1 MTEKSEKAFQSSRW
15 WVKSEYREEKRET
28 KERIEKFYSRER
40 QKREK
45 RVKEGYTAPPPVFPS
60 TQNHL
65 KKLQPQNYDTNKTP
79 WVSPLTR
86 ETNTSHS
93 FISYIPNKT

>member
-28 KERIEKFYSRER
+28 KERIEKFYRRER

-45 RVKEGYTAPPPVFPS
+45 TVKEGYTAPPPVFPS
-60 TQNHL
+60 TQNHP
-65 KKLQPQNYDTNKTP
+65 KNFNRKIMTP
-79 WVSPLTR
+79 IKPLESP
-86 ETNTSHS
+86 H
-93 FISYIPNKT
+93 